1 MKTEFFRASIVFTGL
16 LKRQRKIQRNIETL
30 DKRFNYSN
38 EGASEAIIAAKA
50 WAKSNIK
57 EFKGDVILNL
67 NHVTSDGMFE
77 TFVMFSDK
85 NKRVLLNLGE

>member
-30 DKRFNYSN
+30 DERFEYSN
-38 EGASEAIIAAKA
+38 SGANEAISAAKT
-50 WAKSNIK
+50 WAKANIK
-57 EFKGDVILNL
+57 ESKGDVILML
-67 NHVTSDGMFE
+67 NHVEHEGSFE
-77 TFVMFSDK
+77 TFQPFSDK

>member
-30 DKRFNYSN
+30 DKRFEYST
-38 EGASEAIIAAKA
+38 EGANAAISAAKA
-50 WAKSNIK
+50 WAKANIK
-57 EFKGDVILNL
+57 EHKGDVILML
-67 NHVTSDGMFE
+67 NHVEHEGSFE
-77 TFVMFSDK
+77 TYQPFSEK

>member
-30 DKRFNYSN
+30 NKRFEYSN
-38 EGASEAIIAAKA
+38 QGASEAVEAAKA
-50 WAKSNIK
+50 WAKANIK
-57 EFKGDVILNL
+57 ESKGDVILML
-67 NHVTSDGMFE
+67 NHVEHEGSFE
-77 TFVMFSDK
+77 TFQPFSEK

>member
-30 DKRFNYSN
+30 AKLFDYSN
-38 EGASEAIIAAKA
+38 EGASEAIIAAKV
-50 WAKSNIK
+50 WAKANIK
-57 EFKGDVILNL
+57 EAKGDVILLL
-67 NHVTSDGMFE
+67 NHVEQGDHFE
-77 TFVMFSDK
+77 TFQPFSDK